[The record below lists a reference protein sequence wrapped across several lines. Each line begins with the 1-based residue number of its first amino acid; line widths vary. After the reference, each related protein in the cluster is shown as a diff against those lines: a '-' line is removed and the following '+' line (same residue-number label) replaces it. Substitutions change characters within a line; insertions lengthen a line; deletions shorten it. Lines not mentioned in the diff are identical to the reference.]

1 MTQEAR
7 IGAIAEGVTRGARS
21 VDWPKLG
28 HRSAYPSEV
37 FGTNVFT
44 LKKLEQT
51 LPKPV
56 YARFIQQIKVFP
68 CCLVCV
74 YAVSACGPVVDHWA
88 LLKCKQETSIHGC
101 QH

>member
-56 YARFIQQIKVFP
+56 YARFIQQIKVSYMP
-68 CCLVCV
+68 CPVLFC
-74 YAVSACGPVVDHWA
+74 YAMGNTRWTSAA
-88 LLKCKQETSIHGC
+88 S
-101 QH
+101 

>member
-56 YARFIQQIKVFP
+56 YARFIQQIKVDCFAV
-68 CCLVCV
+68 L
-74 YAVSACGPVVDHWA
+74 YALRYMWNAHCNMFNA
-88 LLKCKQETSIHGC
+88 L
-101 QH
+101 